1 MLSMTYS
8 QGREMA
14 MHQKLSQQT
23 GWPSIAAISTA
34 PGTLPSFINDPLTRA
49 REAYRAIS
57 AIKAGSLRA

>member
-1 MLSMTYS
+1 MTYS

-23 GWPSIAAISTA
+23 GWLCIAAICTA
-34 PGTLPSFINDPLTRA
+34 PGTLPFFINYPLMRA
-49 REAYRAIS
+49 KKTYRAIS